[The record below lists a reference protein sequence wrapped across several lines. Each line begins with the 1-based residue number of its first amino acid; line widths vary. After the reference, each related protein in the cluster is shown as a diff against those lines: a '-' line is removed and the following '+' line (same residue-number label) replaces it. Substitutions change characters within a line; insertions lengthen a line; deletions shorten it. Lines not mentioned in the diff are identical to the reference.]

1 MYEKKYPHLFS
12 PIKIGDLTL
21 KNRIVASPTSNP
33 ALNMNTYMTKDV
45 ASFFEMR
52 AMGGAAVVTIGESIV
67 HTRTGCNSNY
77 RLLLDDPN
85 VIPSLSDFTR
95 TIKQYDC
102 IPSIELAHAGKFA
115 NVPNTLRPE
124 GSGEI
129 PYGPVNEVTP
139 DGYEIFE
146 MDEDL
151 IAEIAEAFGKAAEIV
166 KFCGFEMLLVH
177 AGHGWLLGQFISPLY
192 NGRTDRFGGTLENRM
207 RFPMMALDSIR
218 KHVGPGFPIEF
229 RFSGEEFVAGGITI
243 DEGVEIARM
252 VEEKVDLLHVSAG
265 LHEQPSANVIT
276 HTSTFV
282 PHGRNVHLA
291 EAVKKVVKKPV
302 ACIGGLIDPEMM
314 EEIIATGKADIVA
327 MSRSLIADPFL
338 PQKAREGKDEE
349 IVKCIRCFVCMDT
362 LRGTRNIRCALNPLI
377 GREFEH
383 KFLPSPGPRKK
394 VLVAGGGPAGMEAA
408 LTAARRG
415 HEVILCEAS
424 NRLGGQVLS
433 ERHISFKADLY
444 YFGQQLAR
452 QLEEVG
458 VDVRLLSPA
467 TRKFAESVKPDVII
481 AALGAEPI
489 IPKIPGIDGKNVLH
503 LGDLREGDP
512 DFGDTVAIL
521 GGGLVGCEMA
531 IHLNRQGKTV
541 TVVEMADDW
550 ARDAPRLHKIAMA
563 VELGKGVDLRL
574 NTKGIEIT
582 DKGLVCE
589 GGDENATL
597 INLIKADTVFCAVGM
612 RSRSAE
618 ALRDIA
624 PQFKIVG
631 DCRVPGQM
639 FEATTGGYWAAMT
652 L

>member
-21 KNRIVASPTSNP
+21 KNRIIASPTSNP

-67 HTRTGCNSNY
+67 HTKTGCNSNY

-115 NVPNTLRPE
+115 NVPNTLRPA
-124 GSGEI
+124 GSGET
-129 PYGPVNEVTP
+129 PYGPVHEVTP

-151 IAEIAEAFGKAAEIV
+151 IAEIAEAYGKAAEIV

-177 AGHGWLLGQFISPLY
+177 GGHGWLLGQFISPIY
-192 NGRTDRFGGTLENRM
+192 NKRTDRFGGPLENRM

-229 RFSGEEFVAGGITI
+229 RFSGEEFAAGGITI

-265 LHEQPSANVIT
+265 LHEQPRANIIT
-276 HTSTFV
+276 HTSMFV
-282 PHGRNVHLA
+282 PAGRNVYLA
-291 EAVKKVVKKPV
+291 EAVKKVATKPV
-302 ACIGGLIDPEMM
+302 ACIGGLIDPKMM
-314 EEIIATGKADIVA
+314 EEIIASGRADIVA

-338 PQKAREGKDEE
+338 PQKALEGRDED

-383 KFLPSPGPRKK
+383 KLLPPPGPRKK

-424 NRLGGQVLS
+424 DQLGGQILG
-433 ERHISFKADLY
+433 EQDIPFKKDLY

-452 QLEEVG
+452 QLEATG
-458 VDVRLLSPA
+458 VEVRLHTPA
-467 TRKFAESVKPDVII
+467 TREFAESLQPDIII

-489 IPKIPGIDGKNVLH
+489 IPDIPGIDGKNVISLK
-503 LGDLREGDP
+503 DLRKKGL
-512 DFGDTVAIL
+512 DFGAKVVIL
-521 GGGLVGCEMA
+521 GGGLVGCEIA
-531 IHLNRQGKTV
+531 IHLNRQGKMV

-550 ARDAPRLHKIAMA
+550 ARDAPRLHKIAMD
-563 VELGKGVDLRL
+563 VELRKGVDLRL
-574 NTKGIEIT
+574 NTKGIKIT
-582 DKGLVCE
+582 GKGLVSQE
-589 GGDENATL
+589 ADGNTVL
-597 INLIKADTVFCAVGM
+597 IRADTVFCAAGM

-624 PQFKIVG
+624 PIFKIVG
-631 DCRVPGQM
+631 DCRVPSQM

-652 L
+652 I

>member
-12 PIKIGDLTL
+12 PIKIGNLTL
-21 KNRIVASPTSNP
+21 KNRIIASPTSNP

-52 AMGGAAVVTIGESIV
+52 AMGGSAVVTLGESIV

-77 RLLLDDPN
+77 RLLLDDPS

-115 NVPNTLRPE
+115 NVPNTLRPA

-129 PYGPVNEVTP
+129 PYGPVHEITD

-151 IAEIAEAFGKAAEIV
+151 IFELAEAFGKAAEIV

-192 NGRTDRFGGTLENRM
+192 NKRTDRFGGTLENRM

-229 RFSGEEFVAGGITI
+229 RFSGEEFAAGGITME
-243 DEGVEIARM
+243 EGVEIARM
-252 VEEKVDLLHVSAG
+252 VDEKIDLLHVSAG
-265 LHEQPSANVIT
+265 LHEQPSANIIT
-276 HTSTFV
+276 HTSMFV
-282 PHGRNVHLA
+282 PQGRNVYLA
-291 EAVKKVVKKPV
+291 EAVKKVVNKPV
-302 ACIGGLIDPEMM
+302 ACIGGLIDPAMM
-314 EEIIATGKADIVA
+314 EEIIASGKADIVA

-338 PQKAREGKDEE
+338 PQKALEGRDED
-349 IVKCIRCFVCMDT
+349 IVKCIRCYVCMDT
-362 LRGTRNIRCALNPLI
+362 LRGTRNLRCALNPLI

-408 LTAARRG
+408 LTAAGRG
-415 HEVILCEAS
+415 HDVILCEAS
-424 NRLGGQVLS
+424 DKLGGQILS
-433 ERHISFKADLY
+433 EQHIPFKKDLY
-444 YFGQQLAR
+444 DFGQQLAR
-452 QLEEVG
+452 QLAAAG
-458 VDVRLLSPA
+458 VEVRLLTPA
-467 TRKFAESVKPDVII
+467 TRKFAESIKPDIII

-489 IPKIPGIDGKNVLH
+489 IPDIPGIDGKNVLS
-503 LGDLREGDP
+503 LGDLHKGEF
-512 DFGDTVAIL
+512 DFGEKVVIL
-521 GGGLVGCEMA
+521 GGGLVGCELA
-531 IHLNRQGKTV
+531 IHLNRQGKKV
-541 TVVEMADDW
+541 TVIEMAADW
-550 ARDAPRLHKIAMA
+550 ARDAPRLHKIAMD
-563 VELGKGVDLRL
+563 VELRKGVDLRL

-582 DKGLVCE
+582 DQGLVCE
-589 GGDENATL
+589 GADRNITL
-597 INLIKADTVFCAVGM
+597 IPADTVFCAVGV

-618 ALRDIA
+618 ELRDIA
-624 PQFKIVG
+624 PLFKIVG

-652 L
+652 I